1 MTTALDWQLVAEA
14 RCQAAELLA
23 GYLLD
28 SPWLGGPGTD
38 GITVVEVI
46 ETAYGAA
53 VLAGHVP
60 GRDELI
66 RRHADL
72 ADAIMTF
79 FPTGV
84 LTSLVRTQLEHKA
97 SQ

>member
-1 MTTALDWQLVAEA
+1 MTTGLNGQPVAVA
-14 RCQAAELLA
+14 RSRAAELLA
-23 GYLLD
+23 GYLLA
-28 SPWLGGPGTD
+28 SPWLGGPGMD

-46 ETAYGAA
+46 ETVYGAA
-53 VLAGHVP
+53 VLAGHAP

-72 ADAIMTF
+72 ADAILTF

-84 LTSLVRTQLEHKA
+84 ISK
-97 SQ
+97 SD

>member
-1 MTTALDWQLVAEA
+1 M
-14 RCQAAELLA
+14 
-23 GYLLD
+23 
-28 SPWLGGPGTD
+28 D

-46 ETAYGAA
+46 ETVYGAA

-72 ADAIMTF
+72 ADAILTF

-84 LTSLVRTQLEHKA
+84 VSKRD
-97 SQ
+97 